1 MKAKKKLPIFWEII
15 KSSFLIITLILTIY
29 TIAQVI
35 IFGLFTSDYEAD
47 LVMGTY
53 TAIND
58 LSSEI
63 GKEVSE
69 DDFYEHLT
77 NLEQRASEER
87 IRIYSHDKVYYQTQ
101 SDIWSNIKTSYRVA
115 VMKTVCYW
123 PWEIDFWN
131 RKKSETNQICKNELN
146 I

>member
-1 MKAKKKLPIFWEII
+1 MKAKKKLPIFLEII

-35 IFGLFTSDYEAD
+35 IFGIFTSEYEAD
-47 LVMGTY
+47 LVMGIY
-53 TAIND
+53 REIND

-69 DDFYEHLT
+69 DAFYEHLT

-87 IRIYSHDKVYYQTQ
+87 IRIYSHDKF
-101 SDIWSNIKTSYRVA
+101 IIKPNLIFGA
-115 VMKTVCYW
+115 ILKLHI
-123 PWEIDFWN
+123 EI
-131 RKKSETNQICKNELN
+131 I